1 MPIAQLYIIEGRTD
15 EQKETLIQEVS
26 EAMARSLDAPMDRIR
41 VMITEM
47 PPQHF
52 GIGGQS
58 AKQLAR
64 SAPAITAKF
73 SSEK

>member
-26 EAMARSLDAPMDRIR
+26 EAMARSLDAPMERIR
-41 VMITEM
+41 VVITEM
-47 PPQHF
+47 PKQHF

-58 AKQLAR
+58 AKKLGR
-64 SAPAITAKF
+64 
-73 SSEK
+73 

>member
-26 EAMARSLDAPMDRIR
+26 EAMARSLDAPLERIR
-41 VMITEM
+41 VLITEM
-47 PPQHF
+47 PAQHF

-58 AKQLAR
+58 AKKLGR
-64 SAPAITAKF
+64 
-73 SSEK
+73 

>member
-1 MPIAQLYIIEGRTD
+1 MAQLYVIEGRTD

-47 PPQHF
+47 PKQHF

-58 AKQLAR
+58 AKKLGR
-64 SAPAITAKF
+64 
-73 SSEK
+73 

>member
-1 MPIAQLYIIEGRTD
+1 MPIAQLYVIEGRTD

-26 EAMARSLDAPMDRIR
+26 EAMARSQDAPMDRIR

-47 PPQHF
+47 PKQHF

-58 AKQLAR
+58 AKKLGR
-64 SAPAITAKF
+64 
-73 SSEK
+73 

>member
-26 EAMARSLDAPMDRIR
+26 EAMSRSLDAPMDRIR
-41 VMITEM
+41 VVITEM
-47 PPQHF
+47 PKQHF

-58 AKQLAR
+58 AKKLGR
-64 SAPAITAKF
+64 
-73 SSEK
+73 